1 MRRNKKPV
9 SRDSTLEENS
19 MLGLEG
25 ILGSLKADSKIRY
38 FSPSNTGF
46 TPFTPHPIVHKL
58 RGLMIYSRQP
68 E

>member
-25 ILGSLKADSKIRY
+25 VLGSLKAHPKIRY
-38 FSPSNTGF
+38 FFFLNTGF
-46 TPFTPHPIVHKL
+46 TPFTPNPIINRLVE
-58 RGLMIYSRQP
+58 LMIYIHQP
-68 E
+68 Q